1 MYDWI
6 PYPRFP
12 VDTSGIMGS
21 YFLKQIMSI
30 ELLRELKNT
39 REELIKRIDVQT
51 GCLDSVVITCEQ
63 KDLKD
68 SIAEDQKKL
77 KIVCSKIQ
85 DLENELFYCNNPTQ
99 DSKN

>member
-1 MYDWI
+1 MYNWM
-6 PYPRFP
+6 PYPYLP
-12 VDTSGIMGS
+12 VDASGAMSS

-39 REELIKRIDVQT
+39 RDELIKRIDVQT
-51 GCLDSVVITCEQ
+51 GCLGSIVITCEQ

-77 KIVCSKIQ
+77 KMVCSKIH